1 LNKSL
6 DLKTINKSPTIINI
20 TNVYLPIPNV
30 AKTGWTNKAA
40 AAATVVP
47 RITTSKEFLIS
58 KFLENIK
65 SEPGTINAKNTN
77 KIEINRFLSPM
88 SVTRKTQKMGTNTAI
103 LNSPTESSLLV
114 KITPTTLHLPQ
125 DLLQLI
131 S

>member
-1 LNKSL
+1 
-6 DLKTINKSPTIINI
+6 
-20 TNVYLPIPNV
+20 
-30 AKTGWTNKAA
+30 
-40 AAATVVP
+40 VVP

-58 KFLENIK
+58 KFLEIIK